1 MKTRFRSTKFMRT
14 YPHVMKEMQVSIED
28 ERSYREDN
36 KGELSRKDV
45 MQSKVRE
52 KEFQK
57 FLREIYANKLKR

>member
-57 FLREIYANKLKR
+57 FLREIYANKIKR